1 MNKQNFRLL
10 KLGLENLEKNL
21 SEKTTILDEQ
31 HKMKMKEDIILSFDE
46 MSEIY
51 QSLQDLERADLFDF
65 GRFNGNDS

>member
-31 HKMKMKEDIILSFDE
+31 HKMKMKDDIILSFNE

-65 GRFNGNDS
+65 GRFNGDDS